1 MVTQEQRNRLS
12 TAHLVSARSGEPHAW
27 RGALVCCSAQAQC
40 SHQRAADDVARD
52 CAQREDGNFHD
63 GSLQG
68 RGIDPQGCPAL
79 RAPRTTPQ
87 AASPDPPTRACG
99 LRDCPADAM
108 ACRAPG
114 SESQRPD
121 DRTADDPTSDAASDD
136 DERHGTSIQKTQRR
150 HAPCGN
156 MTAPAGLRNL
166 PGQTNAP
173 TCGASLPVYSANPF
187 WGRGCHPIR

>member
-12 TAHLVSARSGEPHAW
+12 TAHLVSACSGEPHAW

-52 CAQREDGNFHD
+52 CAQQEDGNFHD

-136 DERHGTSIQKTQRR
+136 DECHGASIRKTRR
-150 HAPCGN
+150 HHGPLRERDGPRRVEKSSWTNERPDMRGVAP
-156 MTAPAGLRNL
+156 
-166 PGQTNAP
+166 
-173 TCGASLPVYSANPF
+173 SLFGKPLL
-187 WGRGCHPIR
+187 GKGCHPIR